1 MWGGATAYMD
11 KKYPN
16 QIFAKDGEIY
26 TINGRKTL
34 VIGGAYSVDKPWRL
48 ATGNKWFESEQP
60 DDEIKK
66 RQFQTSWS
74 LNGGSLVIIM
84 ASGRQGSSGCY
95 ITI

>member
-1 MWGGATAYMD
+1 MVYITGDTHRDFDRFYRFCEIMDTTKKDIMIILGDAGINYFVDDRDDDYM
-11 KKYPN
+11 
-16 QIFAKDGEIY
+16 
-26 TINGRKTL
+26 
-34 VIGGAYSVDKPWRL
+34 
-48 ATGNKWFESEQP
+48 FESEQP
-60 DDEIKK
+60 DDEFKK